1 MASRRNHWTLSLEI
15 MKIEENWEGGS
26 QMSNELDTYGILLK
40 GKMYWNAEKLSIKLY
55 EIME

>member
-40 GKMYWNAEKLSIKLY
+40 GKMYWNAEKLSFKLY